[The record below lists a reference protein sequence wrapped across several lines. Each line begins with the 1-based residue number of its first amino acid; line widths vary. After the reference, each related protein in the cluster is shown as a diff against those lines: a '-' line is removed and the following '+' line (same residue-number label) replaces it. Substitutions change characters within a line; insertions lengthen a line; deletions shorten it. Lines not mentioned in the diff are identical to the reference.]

1 MTVATAPTGS
11 PTSHP
16 DLTVRDAFSLQRG
29 FRALTT
35 RSSVQIGALDGLRA
49 FSVIWIIA
57 YHTAYAAQL
66 FIDPA
71 RYQAIETAGIL
82 IPVTLA
88 AHYALDVFFVMSGFL
103 IAQLLL
109 SEKRRYGDIALGRFY
124 ARRALRL
131 LPAYYPALV
140 ILFLAEPSQVKHA
153 ILDFNHILGIDWQ
166 IDLHMPNWGAN
177 LLYFNNF
184 LPWDRQYMGWSWTLA
199 IEEQFYIT
207 FPIFLLFVYKR
218 GWNLLRTFFVMFGLA
233 FVIRAIVAM
242 VVLPHSDVQN
252 AMFVKSHTRYGSIQL
267 GVICAYYYLF
277 VPDVAA
283 RKRFIRW
290 LWLGPVLFAVGVVV
304 WKKTGLFLGAREISI
319 RSAHHYLI
327 GSLICWVVMSVIEPV
342 KSVGWRFVDRVL
354 SSRLLYILAQVSYST
369 YLLHLTVIALVYRIV
384 DAHHPFGLKV
394 PDTPAGVVAWIVPFI
409 ALCALAATPMY
420 LLIEHPCMVLRNIWF
435 RRRQAPLAQQA
446 PPPN

>member
-1 MTVATAPTGS
+1 MSAPSAPSATP
-11 PTSHP
+11 PHP
-16 DLTVRDAFSLQRG
+16 ELKVRDAFSLQRG

-35 RSSVQIGALDGLRA
+35 PSTVQIGALDGLRA

-66 FIDPA
+66 YIDPA
-71 RYQAIETAGIL
+71 RYQAIESAGIL
-82 IPVTLA
+82 MPVTLA

-109 SEKRRYGDIALGRFY
+109 SEKRRYGDIALPRFY

-131 LPAYYPALV
+131 LPAYYPAMLF
-140 ILFLAEPSQVKHA
+140 LFLAEPSQVKPA

-184 LPWDRQYMGWSWTLA
+184 LPWDRQFMGWSWTLA

-207 FPIFLLFVYKR
+207 FPLFLMFVFKR
-218 GWNLLRTFFVMFGLA
+218 GWPLLRTFVIMFALA
-233 FVIRAIVAM
+233 FVVRAIVAV

-277 VPDVAA
+277 VKDVAA

-290 LWLGPVLFAVGVVV
+290 LFLGPVLFVVGVVL
-304 WKKTGLFLGAREISI
+304 WKKTGMFLGAREVTI

-327 GSLICWVVMSVIEPV
+327 GSLICWVVMNVIEPV
-342 KSVGWRFVDRVL
+342 KPMFWRFVDRL
-354 SSRLLYILAQVSYST
+354 MSTRILFILAQVSYST
-369 YLLHLTVIALVYRIV
+369 YLLHLTVIALVYRYV
-384 DAHHPFGLKV
+384 DAHHPFGLQV
-394 PDTPAGVVAWIVPFI
+394 PDTPAGVLAWILPFI
-409 ALCALAATPMY
+409 AICALAATPMY
-420 LLIEHPCMVLRNIWF
+420 LFIEHPCMVLRNIWF
-435 RRRQAPLAQQA
+435 RRRQAPLAQPA
-446 PPPN
+446 PIAT